1 MNKLWE
7 IVIRCN
13 SHEIAFH
20 TDVKKM
26 DNSVQSEDD
35 HWCFRQY
42 IWHNDLDKRKLPDG
56 KVIKTLIYG
65 VKSSRNQWE
74 RGLDKTAKISAY
86 KYPKVN
92 DIV

>member
-1 MNKLWE
+1 
-7 IVIRCN
+7 
-13 SHEIAFH
+13 
-20 TDVKKM
+20 M

-56 KVIKTLIYG
+56 KVIDIDLWCKIKQ
-65 VKSSRNQWE
+65 KSVRE